1 MSSYVGF
8 RFYLVLVDEF
18 TKFTWVYLLK
28 HKSDTF
34 KVFTQFQAMVNT
46 QFSLPI
52 KILRSDCGGE
62 FTSTDFTQFCHNK
75 GILHHLS
82 CPHTPQQNGVAER
95 KHRHLIQCALA
106 LLSESH
112 LPMSYWSYA
121 VSAATHLINRLP
133 TPILH
138 HKTPYDILSIQHLI
152 LHILLLLVVNVFL
165 CSLLTEHTNY
175 ILKLL
180 LVSFSGIPLIPKDIC
195 VLIQSLVSAFCRQII
210 YPSMVWP
217 YHKFNT
223 TNFLSATFALK

>member
-1 MSSYVGF
+1 MSSYAGF

-34 KVFTQFQAMVNT
+34 KVFTQFHAMVNT

-62 FTSTDFTQFCHNK
+62 FTSTDFTQFCHDK

-121 VSAATHLINRLP
+121 VSTATHLINRLP

-138 HKTPYDILSIQHLI
+138 HKTPYDILFHTAPDLTYLKSFGSQCFPLLTPYRAHK
-152 LHILLLLVVNVFL
+152 LHPKTTHCVFL
-165 CSLLTEHTNY
+165 EYPTNSKGYWCLDPVTYRLY
-175 ILKLL
+175 I
-180 LVSFSGIPLIPKDIC
+180 SRHI
-195 VLIQSLVSAFCRQII
+195 
-210 YPSMVWP
+210 
-217 YHKFNT
+217 
-223 TNFLSATFALK
+223 